1 MNANLF
7 ILGRMFSVVG
17 IRNGLP
23 PPHFGARAHA
33 EYAVPGIVL
42 GVLF

>member
-7 ILGRMFSVVG
+7 IIGRMFSVVV
-17 IRNGLP
+17 IQNRLP

-33 EYAVPGIVL
+33 EYTVSGTVL